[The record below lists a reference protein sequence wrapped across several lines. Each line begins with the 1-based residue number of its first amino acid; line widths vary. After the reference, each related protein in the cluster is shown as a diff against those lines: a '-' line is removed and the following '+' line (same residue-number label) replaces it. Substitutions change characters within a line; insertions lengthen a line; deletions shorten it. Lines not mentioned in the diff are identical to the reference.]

1 MGKFRNAWP
10 SHSYTEK
17 TYDLLPVFL
26 QVIASGTPE
35 LERFFIDLFVL
46 GVATFIIS
54 LSGEEIEQYN
64 KPHEV
69 D

>member
-10 SHSYTEK
+10 SHPYTGK

-35 LERFFIDLFVL
+35 IERFLIDLFVL

-54 LSGEEIEQYN
+54 LGDEENEQYN
-64 KPHEV
+64 KPHGV